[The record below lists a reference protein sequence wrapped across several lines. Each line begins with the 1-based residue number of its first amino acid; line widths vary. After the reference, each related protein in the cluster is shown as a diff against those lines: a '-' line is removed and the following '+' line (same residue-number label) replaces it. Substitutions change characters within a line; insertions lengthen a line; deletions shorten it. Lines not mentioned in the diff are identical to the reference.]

1 MNNPNVQ
8 SHSSND
14 ISDSKRPLIPEE
26 SNILPPRMVMM
37 HKLPDSF
44 DANDIMVD
52 PFSPEARSP
61 KIAGIKLSPLQLTS
75 DQTGPL
81 LGRINRGIDSKF

>member
-1 MNNPNVQ
+1 MNNSNVQ

-26 SNILPPRMVMM
+26 SNILPVRMALIQ
-37 HKLPDSF
+37 KLPDSF
-44 DANDIMVD
+44 DANDIIAD

-61 KIAGIKLSPLQLTS
+61 KFAGIKLSPLPLTP

-81 LGRINRGIDSKF
+81 LGRLNRGN